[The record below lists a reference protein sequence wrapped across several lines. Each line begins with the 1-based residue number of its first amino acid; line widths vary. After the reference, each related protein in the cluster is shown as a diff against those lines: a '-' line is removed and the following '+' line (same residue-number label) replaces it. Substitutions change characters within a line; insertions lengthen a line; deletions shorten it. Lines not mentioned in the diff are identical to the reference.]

1 MSKYT
6 MSEKRQKRDILQS
19 DLDKRIDILMK
30 RNQGWTFEAI
40 GKYYNQSYQSIH
52 EIYQKIKDL
61 SIGELEDLRR
71 KADCGKL

>member
-6 MSEKRQKRDILQS
+6 MSDKRVKRDLMQA

-40 GKYYNQSYQSIH
+40 GEYYNQSFQSIH

-61 SIGELEDLRR
+61 SISELEDLRR
-71 KADCGKL
+71 KADRG